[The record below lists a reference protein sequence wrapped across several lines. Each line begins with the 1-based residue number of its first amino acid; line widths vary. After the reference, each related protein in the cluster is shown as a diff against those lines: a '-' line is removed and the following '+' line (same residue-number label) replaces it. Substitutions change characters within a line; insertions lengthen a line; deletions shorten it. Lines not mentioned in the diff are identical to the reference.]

1 MTAMKSKLF
10 SGTRN
15 SWTMIKRSI
24 KHDLRSVDALAMSVI
39 LPVMILVLF
48 TTIFGG
54 AIYTGVDYINY
65 VVPGVFL
72 ICLGFGTA
80 GTAVSVC
87 DDNMKGIID
96 RFRSMPINS
105 VSVLTGHVAASI
117 VRNTFA
123 MIVVSLLAIALG
135 FRPSATFIEWLGVFG
150 ILWLLM
156 LALTWAAAAFGLFVK
171 NVEAAG
177 SFMFTTM
184 LLPYLSSSFVL
195 ISTLPVWLQGFARE
209 QPINHAVEAIRA
221 LLLNGSVGDHAWI
234 TAIWCLAVTA
244 IMYGIARVLFQ
255 RQAA

>member
-1 MTAMKSKLF
+1 MKTKLF
-10 SGTRN
+10 KGTRN
-15 SWTMIKRSI
+15 SWTMVKRSI
-24 KHDLRSVDALAMSVI
+24 KHDLRSVDALAMSII
-39 LPVMILVLF
+39 LPVMLLVLF

-54 AIYTGVDYINY
+54 AINTGTEYINY
-65 VVPGVFL
+65 VVPGVFMV
-72 ICLGFGTA
+72 CLSFGTA

-105 VSVLTGHVAASI
+105 SSVLTGHVVASMI
-117 VRNTFA
+117 RNTFA

-135 FRPSATFIEWLGVFG
+135 FRPTADFADWLGVFG

-171 NVEAAG
+171 NIEAAG

-184 LLPYLSSSFVL
+184 LFPYLSSSFVL
-195 ISTLPVWLQGFARE
+195 ISTLPDWLEGFARE

-221 LLLNGSVGDHAWI
+221 LLLNGAVGDHAWI
-234 TAIWCLAVTA
+234 TAIWCLGITAV
-244 IMYGIARVLFQ
+244 MYAIARMLFQ
-255 RQAA
+255 RQTA

>member
-1 MTAMKSKLF
+1 MKTRPF

-15 SWTMIKRSI
+15 SWTMIKRSVR
-24 KHDLRSVDALAMSVI
+24 HDLRTVDALAMSII
-39 LPVMILVLF
+39 LPVMLLVLF

-54 AIYTGVDYINY
+54 AIDTGTEYINY
-65 VVPGVFL
+65 VVPGVFMV
-72 ICLGFGTA
+72 CLGFGTA
-80 GTAVSVC
+80 STAVSVC

-96 RFRSMPINS
+96 RFRSMPVNS
-105 VSVLTGHVAASI
+105 ASVLTGHVVASI
-117 VRNTFA
+117 LRNTFA
-123 MIVVSLLAIALG
+123 MIVVSLLAITLG
-135 FRPSATFIEWLGVFG
+135 FRPNADVFDWLGVFG

-184 LLPYLSSSFVL
+184 LFPYLSSSFVL
-195 ISTLPVWLQGFARE
+195 ISTLPDWLEGFARE

-221 LLLNGSVGDHAWI
+221 LLLNGTVGNHAWI
-234 TAIWCLAVTA
+234 TAVWCLAITA
-244 IMYGIARVLFQ
+244 VMYTAARLLFQ